1 MERGIA
7 RPVLERIRRQ
17 TVDEKE
23 LQVIKERS
31 EVVKRLLG
39 HGSYMQN
46 LIENDVP
53 KLVAAVE
60 DFKAKQEHWQSNIQS
75 LKEEFSARITEV
87 EERLSGIEASRAI
100 MQEVLEYVRKRLYS
114 FNISESIAKIDLAL
128 SVSTVGYS
136 DSRQAI
142 SGNSARDGGFQPSN
156 GGPLGKAAN

>member
-7 RPVLERIRRQ
+7 RPVLERLRRG

-39 HGSYMQN
+39 QGSYMQN

-75 LKEEFSARITEV
+75 L
-87 EERLSGIEASRAI
+87 
-100 MQEVLEYVRKRLYS
+100 
-114 FNISESIAKIDLAL
+114 
-128 SVSTVGYS
+128 
-136 DSRQAI
+136 
-142 SGNSARDGGFQPSN
+142 
-156 GGPLGKAAN
+156 